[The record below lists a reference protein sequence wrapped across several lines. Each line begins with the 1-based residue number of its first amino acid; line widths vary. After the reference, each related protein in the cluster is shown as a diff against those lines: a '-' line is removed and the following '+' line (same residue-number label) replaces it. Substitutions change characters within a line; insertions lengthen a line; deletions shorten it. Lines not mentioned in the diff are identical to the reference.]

1 RRFRKVFASPAPKA
15 RAQSILIQI
24 NFGGVCLKKSES
36 IMKIAEPRK
45 LFGFIK
51 MDVQNTQTVD
61 ASNGNLL
68 NESKPWYYFLTT
80 K

>member
-1 RRFRKVFASPAPKA
+1 
-15 RAQSILIQI
+15 
-24 NFGGVCLKKSES
+24 
-36 IMKIAEPRK
+36 MKIAEPRK